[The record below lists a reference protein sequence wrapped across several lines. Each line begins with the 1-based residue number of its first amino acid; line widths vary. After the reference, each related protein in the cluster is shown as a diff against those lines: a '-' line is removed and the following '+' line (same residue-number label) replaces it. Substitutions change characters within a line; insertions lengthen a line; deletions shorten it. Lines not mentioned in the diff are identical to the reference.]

1 LFGPRSNSSLLLLIF
16 APVGYGFVSSFPCCH
31 FFKVELGRGA
41 VSDIFIS
48 WCFKSAKKSAVHV
61 SFLFPI
67 GLGQPRD
74 DALVYFFF
82 SFGGCCGLFLVWE
95 WLNDDRVASVML
107 HGLLIVFFLL

>member
-1 LFGPRSNSSLLLLIF
+1 MRFRIFLSHGVLKAQKNLLFMFL
-16 APVGYGFVSSFPCCH
+16 SFSP
-31 FFKVELGRGA
+31 L
-41 VSDIFIS
+41 
-48 WCFKSAKKSAVHV
+48 
-61 SFLFPI
+61 

-107 HGLLIVFFLL
+107 HGLLIVFSVVRLTLAVNVLLFNQMAKDGMVGTGMKELIASEQSKIA